1 MFLNHLLIIYRNFK
15 RYKGSYFINLAGL
28 SVGLTCVMLIFLW
41 ITDELGIDRFHEKDD
56 RLYQVMVNRNNSEEI
71 FTQINSPGPLAS
83 ALAREFPEVE
93 YANSNTSAFRKEKSI
108 ISHEQINIRA
118 AGDYV
123 QKDFFNMFSYEL
135 IEGNRDQVLNDKNYI
150 VISES
155 LSKRLF
161 NTAIN
166 VTGKILEVDG
176 ENQFQV
182 SGVFRDIPK
191 NASHKFEFLLSY
203 ELFKQENPFLLSWEN
218 NAPGTTIVLRKGTSA
233 DNFNNKIKN
242 FVKNKN
248 PESNVTLFIKPY
260 SDNYLYGNY
269 ENGKQ
274 SGGRIRYVQ
283 LFSIIAI
290 FILVI
295 ACINFMNLSTA
306 RASRRLKEIG
316 IKKAV
321 GAERKSLI
329 LQYLSE
335 SMILTLISLF
345 ISLILVYL
353 FLPDFNEITE
363 KELTLSFSLNIVIGC
378 LLITLITGLIAGS
391 YPALYLSGFKP
402 AEVLKGEIKTSWSEI
417 FIRKGLVIF
426 QFTLSIILIVSVLVV
441 FQQIQYIQSKDL
453 GYSKEEVVY
462 FDREG
467 WAQTNLDNF
476 LSRLKKVD
484 GIVNASS
491 MMGNFIDGKTSTYE
505 VDWAG
510 KNLNDVIDFQYLVV
524 NYDMLETLKV
534 EMASGRSFSKAFKN
548 DENKIIFNTTAINKM
563 GISDPIGKTV
573 KVFGQTYQII
583 GIAKDFQSGSLRESV
598 KPMLLIFSPDITNK
612 IYVKIKSDSELRTL
626 SNIKK
631 FYREFNN
638 GYTLDFKFLDSD
650 YQAMYS
656 SERKIDILSRYF
668 AGIAI
673 IISCLGLFALAA
685 FTAERR
691 IKEIG
696 IRKVLSASKTSI
708 VMLLTMEFTKL
719 VVIAILIAL
728 PIAYFVTRSWLDNF
742 AYRIELQLW
751 HFAISGLAALL
762 IAWATVATQAVRA
775 ASRNPIECLRNND

>member
-1 MFLNHLLIIYRNFK
+1 MYLNHLLIIYRNFK

-41 ITDELGIDRFHEKDD
+41 ITDELGVDRFHEKDKQ
-56 RLYQVMVNRNNSEEI
+56 LYQVMVNRNNSEEI

-83 ALAREFPEVE
+83 AMAQEMPEVE
-93 YANSNTSAFRKEKSI
+93 YATSNTSAFRSEKSI
-108 ISHEQINIRA
+108 ISYNDINVRA
-118 AGDYV
+118 LGDYV
-123 QKDFFNMFSYEL
+123 QKDFLNMFSYDL
-135 IEGNRDQVLNDKNYI
+135 IEGNKNQVLNDKNYI

-161 NTAIN
+161 NTTNN
-166 VTGKILEVDG
+166 VVGKVLEVDS
-176 ENQFQV
+176 ENQFQI
-182 SGVFRDIPK
+182 SGVFKDVPK
-191 NASHKFEFLLSY
+191 NASRKFEFLLSY
-203 ELFKQENPFLLSWEN
+203 ELFKQNNPFLLSWEN
-218 NAPGTTIVLRKGTSA
+218 NAPGTCIVLKEGTKIE
-233 DNFNNKIKN
+233 NFNNKIKN
-242 FVKNKN
+242 FVKTKY
-248 PESNVTLFIKPY
+248 PESNVTLFVKPY

-283 LFSIIAI
+283 LFSIIAL

-321 GAERKSLI
+321 GAERKNLI
-329 LQYLSE
+329 AQYLSE
-335 SMILTLISLF
+335 SMILTLIALV
-345 ISLILVYL
+345 ISLVLVYL
-353 FLPDFNEITE
+353 FLPNFNEITE
-363 KELTLSFSLNIVIGC
+363 KDLKLSFNLNIIIGS
-378 LLITLITGLIAGS
+378 LIITLVTGLVAGS

-402 AEVLKGEIKTSWSEI
+402 AEVLKGEIKTSWREI

-426 QFTLSIILIVSVLVV
+426 QFTLSIILIVAVLVV
-441 FQQIQYIQSKDL
+441 FQQIQYIQSKNL
-453 GYSKEEVVY
+453 GYSKDEVIY

-476 LSRLKKVD
+476 LSRLRKVE

-505 VDWAG
+505 VNWKT
-510 KNLNDVIDFQYLVV
+510 KNVNDVIDFQYLVV
-524 NYDMLETLKV
+524 NYEMLETLKIQV
-534 EMASGRSFSKAFKN
+534 KEGRQFSKAFKN
-548 DENKIIFNTTAINKM
+548 EENKIIFNSTAINKM
-563 GISDPIGKTV
+563 GITDPIGKSV
-573 KVFGQTYQII
+573 QVFGQNYQII
-583 GIAKDFQSGSLRESV
+583 GIAEDFQSGSLREPV

-612 IYVKIKSDSELRTL
+612 IYTRIVPGTELRTL
-626 SNIKK
+626 SNMKK

-650 YQAMYS
+650 YQALYS

-696 IRKVLSASKTSI
+696 IRKVLSASKGSI

-719 VVIAILIAL
+719 VLVAIVIAL
-728 PIAYFVTRSWLDNF
+728 PIAYFITRSWLDNF

-751 HFAISGLAALL
+751 HFAASGLVALI
-762 IAWATVATQAVRA
+762 IAWATVATQAVKA
-775 ASRNPIECLRNND
+775 ASKNPIECLRNND